1 LPTDL
6 IIKKINL
13 QSLIL
18 GCKVRESNFTTN
30 DHGRATGECFVV
42 LESQEDVDIAKNFH
56 QNNLGS
62 RMYLH
67 SECEIYL
74 PLIRNVND
82 LQQKDR
88 ILVFFL

>member
-1 LPTDL
+1 M
-6 IIKKINL
+6 
-13 QSLIL
+13 IL

-67 SECEIYL
+67 SECEI
-74 PLIRNVND
+74 IRNVHD
-82 LQQKDR
+82 LQPK
-88 ILVFFL
+88 IEFLFFLKVILKYLNPIPKKWLK